1 MSSSYHTIL
10 VAEGLLT
17 YAFNKFIFSCPRDP
31 TIVYNYEKSAIQ
43 KFSMKA
49 FKFRRFPTSRVYVHC
64 NVETCRRAD
73 TDSVCETGCV
83 ENGRRRRENK
93 PYIMD
98 KELFLSLGPVK
109 FKLQQKKPG
118 K

>member
-1 MSSSYHTIL
+1 MRSSYYTIF

-17 YAFNKFIFSCPRDP
+17 YVFNLFIFSCPRDP

-109 FKLQQKKPG
+109 LQQKKPG